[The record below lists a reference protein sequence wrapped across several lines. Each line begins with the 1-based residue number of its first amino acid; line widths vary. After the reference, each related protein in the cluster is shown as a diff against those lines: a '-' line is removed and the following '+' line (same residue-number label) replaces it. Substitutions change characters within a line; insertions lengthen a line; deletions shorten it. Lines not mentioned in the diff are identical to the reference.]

1 MPSIASPARRT
12 ASMIS
17 LATTVSAAL
26 APLGGCASH
35 YVTPGDSA
43 SIMELA
49 SEGRP
54 ASDAQPASD
63 APPIGDPAV
72 AERMQVRPA
81 ASWPAGIA
89 FARVQAGGYRSHG
102 GAGVDRGSI
111 ALVGANDL
119 EREAD
124 AAAIAGWPSVRGV
137 ARLTPILVPASDR
150 PFGALREGAAT
161 LRADIVALYTVDTDF
176 RVDDR
181 DIGPLGLLTLGLAPT
196 KNAVVNSTVSIAFFD
211 VRTGFCYGTA
221 EGSASDDQLASAWT
235 SEQAMDDARRR
246 AERAAF
252 ERMLAEAG
260 KAWAGIAA
268 QATAGN
274 PAQVQG
280 N

>member
-1 MPSIASPARRT
+1 MPSIVSPARRT

-26 APLGGCASH
+26 ALLGGCASH

-54 ASDAQPASD
+54 ASDARPASD
-63 APPIGDPAV
+63 EPPLGDPAV

-211 VRTGFCYGTA
+211 VRTGFCYGAA

-252 ERMLAEAG
+252 ERMLVEAG

-268 QATAGN
+268 QATA
-274 PAQVQG
+274 PR
-280 N
+280 